1 MTFEMKGVGPAIA
14 NAFRRILLAEV
25 PTMAI
30 EKVFV
35 VNNTSVIPDEVLA
48 HRLGLVPL
56 AVDPSLFEF
65 RNEGDAANEHNT
77 VVMRLAMR
85 CTRGAD
91 GEMRNAVVTSGDL
104 EWLPLGSALPEE
116 TDAKLTAFSKSQS
129 SLLQAP
135 AEAVHADIL
144 LAKMRPGQEIELE
157 AHAVKGKGKTH
168 AKWSPVGTAWYELC
182 PEIVTLEPLHGD
194 EAEAYIAAVHPP
206 EATRERQTCFALSAD
221 ARRTLRVPNRRGCW
235 YCREK
240 VRTMSGDARWAPY
253 VQLRRIK
260 EHYLFTIESVGQM
273 PPDTLFTEAVDI
285 LREKCLRLNVN
296 LE

>member
-35 VNNTSVIPDEVLA
+35 VNNTSVIPDEVLS

-56 AVDPSLFEF
+56 AVDPSRFEY
-65 RNEGDAANEHNT
+65 RTEGDAANEHNT
-77 VVMRLAMR
+77 LVLRLAAR

-91 GEMRNAVVTSGDL
+91 GEFINAAVLSRDL

-116 TDAKLTAFSKSQS
+116 TEVKLTAFSKSQS
-129 SLLQAP
+129 GLLPAP
-135 AEAVHADIL
+135 VAAVHPDIL

-182 PEIVTLEPLHGD
+182 PEIVVLAPLAGD
-194 EAEAYIAAVHPP
+194 DAAAFIAAAHP
-206 EATRERQTCFALSAD
+206 EGATREPQRCFELAGPGRS
-221 ARRTLRVPNRRGCW
+221 LRVAQPRGCW
-235 YCREK
+235 YCRER
-240 VRTMSGDARWAPY
+240 VRTLSGEPRWAPHI
-253 VQLRRIK
+253 QLRRVK
-260 EHYLFTIESVGQM
+260 EHYLFTVESVGQM
-273 PPDTLFTEAVDI
+273 PPDALFSEAVAI
-285 LREKCLRLNVN
+285 LREKCLRLLSI

>member
-1 MTFEMKGVGPAIA
+1 MKGVGPAIA

-56 AVDPSLFEF
+56 AVDPSRFEF

-77 VVMRLAMR
+77 VVLRLAMR

-91 GEMRNAVVTSGDL
+91 GEMRNAAVTSGDL

-116 TDAKLTAFSKSQS
+116 TDAKLTAFSKSQAS
-129 SLLQAP
+129 MLATP
-135 AEAVHADIL
+135 AAAVHSDIL

-182 PEIVTLEPLHGD
+182 PEIVTLQPLAGD
-194 EAEAYIAAVHPP
+194 EAAAYIAAVHPP
-206 EATRERQTCFALSAD
+206 EATREVQTCFALSTD
-221 ARRTLRVPNRRGCW
+221 GTRTLRVANSRGCW

-273 PPDTLFTEAVDI
+273 PPGTLFTEAVDI

>member
-1 MTFEMKGVGPAIA
+1 MKGVGPAIA

-35 VNNTSVIPDEVLA
+35 VNNTSVIPDEVLS

-56 AVDPSLFEF
+56 RVDPRLFEF
-65 RNEGDAANEHNT
+65 RAEGDAAHEHNT
-77 VVMRLAMR
+77 IVLRLALR
-85 CTRGAD
+85 CGRGPD
-91 GEMRNAVVTSGDL
+91 GEFVNASVTSRDL

-129 SLLQAP
+129 
-135 AEAVHADIL
+135 AVLPEGAAAVYPDIL

-168 AKWSPVGTAWYELC
+168 AKWSPVGTTWYELC
-182 PEIVTLEPLHGD
+182 PEIVLLQPLAGD
-194 EAEAYIAAVHPP
+194 DADAFLACAHPP
-206 EATRERQTCFALSAD
+206 SATKTPQTCFALSAD
-221 ARRTLRVPNRRGCW
+221 GRRTLSVANSRGCW

-240 VRTMSGDARWAPY
+240 VRTMSGEARWAPY
-253 VQLRRIK
+253 IQLRRIK
-260 EHYLFTIESVGQM
+260 EHYLFTIESVGQL
-273 PPDTLFTEAVDI
+273 PPEVLFTEAVDI
-285 LREKCLRLNVN
+285 LREKCLRL
-296 LE
+296 LSIL

>member
-1 MTFEMKGVGPAIA
+1 MKGCGPALA

-35 VNNTSVIPDEVLA
+35 VNNTSVIPDEVLS

-56 AVDPSLFEF
+56 RVDPRRFEY
-65 RNEGDAANEHNT
+65 RAEGDGASEANT
-77 VVMRLAMR
+77 VVLRLALR
-85 CTRGAD
+85 CGRGAD
-91 GEMRNAVVTSGDL
+91 GEFVNASVLSKDL

-116 TDAKLTAFSKSQS
+116 SEIKLTAFTKSQS
-129 SLLQAP
+129 AILPEGAASVYP
-135 AEAVHADIL
+135 DIL

-168 AKWSPVGTAWYELC
+168 AKWSPVGTTWYELC
-182 PEIVTLEPLHGD
+182 PEIVTLQPLTG
-194 EAEAYIAAVHPP
+194 AEAAAFIAAAHPP
-206 EATRERQTCFALSAD
+206 AATREPQCCFGLHAAD
-221 ARRTLRVPNRRGCW
+221 GTLQVLQPRGCW

-253 VQLRRIK
+253 IQLRRIK
-260 EHYLFTIESVGQM
+260 EHYLFTIESVGQL
-273 PPDTLFTEAVDI
+273 PPEVLFSEAVDI
-285 LREKCLRLNVN
+285 LREKCLRL
-296 LE
+296 LSIL